1 MGIFRQ
7 GFVVVS
13 ACWHRFLCHQNH
25 KNRLR
30 QDARQMRLH
39 YGPQAADIA
48 LEMGADCAQAGALV
62 DALFW
67 LKQAQRFRHPAGW

>member
-7 GFVVVS
+7 NFAVVS
-13 ACWHRFLCHQNH
+13 ECWHRFSCHRNH
-25 KNRLR
+25 KRRLGR
-30 QDARQMRLH
+30 EARQMRVR

-48 LEMGADCAQAGALV
+48 QEMGADCAQAGALV

-67 LKQAQRFRHPAGW
+67 LKQAQRLKHPARW